1 MSVNSVVM
9 SVTISATTTTT
20 TTNRFVFTSSCLY
33 EGWCL
38 IYAIC
43 VCLLILVSNTHC
55 VVFYWFFFVLCTQC
69 CQYLWIVHFW
79 LPLWYSL
86 TFIYCK
92 MYMKPAVEFPIW
104 HRILDWLNI
113 YIISDA
119 DILFGVKFNEYI
131 WHFRSLS
138 PSVWSNLCN
147 ILKYIYG
154 KLSPLFSYF
163 PPWTAISMM

>member
-1 MSVNSVVM
+1 MSYL
-9 SVTISATTTTT
+9 
-20 TTNRFVFTSSCLY
+20 RYLCLFAY
-33 EGWCL
+33 SG
-38 IYAIC
+38 
-43 VCLLILVSNTHC
+43 VQHILWW
-55 VVFYWFFFVLCTQC
+55 VFYWFFFVLCTQC

-104 HRILDWLNI
+104 HWILDWLNI

-119 DILFGVKFNEYI
+119 DILSGVEFNEYI
-131 WHFRSLS
+131 CHFRSLS
-138 PSVWSNLCN
+138 PWCRLVWSNLCN
-147 ILKYIYG
+147 ILRYIYG